1 MEMLSLSAQ
10 ISFEGVR
17 QKYYESTPKA
27 AYSQE
32 LDFLGVKF
40 HNCLWVRSDISLL
53 DRSLWCAEVV
63 GLDKFA
69 ARKIQFK
76 WQNVW

>member
-40 HNCLWVRSDISLL
+40 HNCL
-53 DRSLWCAEVV
+53 
-63 GLDKFA
+63 
-69 ARKIQFK
+69 
-76 WQNVW
+76 